1 MESLLFITTLMRLM
15 DSAGLPDGG
24 PRPVESC
31 FKLRELA
38 LPGVQFNPTLYTPL
52 WDDDDDEGVEASEVW
67 YVLPGLPEFTAQFFL
82 KEEDDSEE

>member
-1 MESLLFITTLMRLM
+1 MRLM

-24 PRPVESC
+24 PRPVDSC
-31 FKLRELA
+31 FKLREFA
-38 LPGVQFNPTLYTPL
+38 LPEVQFNPTLYTPL
-52 WDDDDDEGVEASEVW
+52 CDDDDEGVEAR

>member
-24 PRPVESC
+24 PRPVDSC
-31 FKLRELA
+31 FKLKELA
-38 LPGVQFNPTLYTPL
+38 LPGVQFRPTLYTPL
-52 WDDDDDEGVEASEVW
+52 WDDDEEGVDASEVW

-82 KEEDDSEE
+82 KEEDDSEA